1 MMMPSSRWSF
11 CPGGWSVVIAVLGW
25 SCVHVLEAASPP
37 SGKDGARTILEDV
50 SYRFTPD
57 DFGFSDSLDQ
67 PPDRFMAVRLASEP
81 SAGVLSIEGVRAGAG
96 SLLSFEP
103 WPGRTWE
110 ARETVR
116 NWGSVA
122 CSSDGATVVAGTFY
136 GGLIH
141 VSHDRGATWTAYDPS
156 GVGGGTWHDLALSGD
171 GRRMLCAA
179 GQASLYVSG
188 DGGETWVSRGPN
200 ATWLGA
206 ASSADGMRLVAA
218 PYPGLIHVSTD
229 GGSSWIPRGASADW
243 SDVASSADG
252 MRLVASQFNGQL
264 AVSADGGDT
273 WMMRESARQW
283 TAVTSSADGMK
294 CAATVRDGQIWLSDD
309 GGVSWRSTS
318 QNREWIDIVSSR
330 DGEYLV
336 AAAQGGMVFTSS
348 DRGQTWIP
356 RGSNGTWMALA
367 LAADSRELWGAEFD
381 GRLHYSP
388 PQPAEMVFQSVP
400 EESGRPYASFR
411 FQVADSGPDG
421 ANLDLSPNVFS
432 FDVTPVDDRPVLAMP
447 LPDQAAAV
455 GALFQYAID
464 PGSFVDADA
473 GTTLVFSAVR
483 ADGGPL
489 PSWLTFDPVKPSFTG
504 VPAAE
509 DRSRMEIVVTATDAT
524 GLAVMDTFALEV
536 AGLPQGAA
544 GSITLEE
551 ETSYTLTR
559 ADFPFADPFD
569 TPPDTLTRVRLTTV
583 PAIGSLRLNGNPVAN
598 GDVVPLVPTP
608 GNSWTRRTT
617 LAGSS
622 LVSSADASRLLAIR
636 TPPQGPSVYRSLN
649 GGQTW
654 VPVPFF
660 DTNTPTRPTCAA
672 TSADGSRWAVA
683 SQVGGRIYVSADYG
697 QTWAV
702 RGLSRNWSALASS
715 ADGSRLL
722 AVDFGAVGGGLPSIS
737 TDYGATWNT
746 SSVAFDLWVA
756 AASSADGMKLAVA
769 SANGRI
775 ATPGSIM
782 TSSDGGA
789 TWLFRRPQ
797 GDWSALA
804 SSSDGERLAAASS
817 GGLFLSD
824 DVGATWRQV
833 LVGSRLTSVTS
844 SSDGRTL
851 VTTASNGRIF
861 VSLDR
866 GVTWAAAGET
876 ADWMSVVSSS
886 DGQKLAASGSSGI
899 FTSLPTM
906 PLLVYTPP
914 ENGAGS
920 PYTTLTFQVGDSGPA
935 GLNLDPVART
945 LAIDVT
951 NVNDPPVLAEPL
963 PTQIVPP
970 STTLNYQMS
979 ETAFSDPDPGD
990 RLAFGAVLD
999 DDQPLPFW
1007 LNFNASTRTVTAVAD
1022 VVVPGTYRLRITAS
1036 DQGAPPGQTQALLRL
1051 TFLSEPP
1058 VGTDTAISLNEDAVH
1073 RFTPADFSFSDP
1085 GDTPPNSLSRILL
1098 ESVPEKGALSIDGIS
1113 VGVGE
1118 YVSFRPDARMTWTQ
1132 QASRKSWEDIAMS
1145 ADGSRVVA
1153 VWGNSGQGTPSTF
1166 AGEIMLSADGGT
1178 TWNASMPGRYWSC
1191 VAMSPDGTKMVAAA
1205 RENRLAVSRDS
1216 GQSWIQRG
1224 VARDWVS
1231 VAISQDGLKMLVAP
1245 VYGELSVSLDGG
1257 QTWAQKL
1264 YTLPWSKVAMSDDG
1278 SVMAAAGPA
1287 GLWISQDAGAT
1298 WTVQGLGESWAS
1310 VVLSSDGERVA
1321 ALNGE
1326 QFRYSD
1332 DFGATWE
1339 HRGPSLTWT
1348 VLAGSSDL
1356 TRLVAVDRFSGR
1368 PYVSPDAGFTWTPK
1382 ERRNNWA
1389 GVASSDDGSLLAAAA
1404 AAGFIFTSADA
1415 VSELVFKPGVN
1426 GFGPDYAR
1434 FSLRV
1439 GDTGTPGSNLAATAT
1454 AMRIDIVPVNDAPV
1468 VSSPIA
1474 DRTATEKVAFS
1485 YAFSAGVFTD
1495 AEDGT
1500 ALVYE
1505 ATLATGAPLPGWL
1518 KFDAATRTL
1527 AGVPGPPDTGV
1538 IDVMVT
1544 ARDSAV
1550 PPLAVSDTFQ
1560 LVVRNVEETPA
1571 GTSATLML
1579 AKNVPWIFSAS
1590 DFGFSDPLDVPP
1602 SALARVKLTTLPAA
1616 GVLSVDG
1623 LPAAAESFV
1632 RLTPSLPGAVWSP
1645 RGSTASWW
1653 AVCSS
1658 DDGNQLAAVVNG
1670 ARIHTSAD
1678 AGVTW
1683 TARESNRGWYA
1694 IASSADGRRLAAV
1707 VQGGL
1712 IYTSDDAGANWV
1724 PRASPRAWRAI
1735 ASSADGSRLVALE
1748 SPGLI
1753 YVSSDFGATWAPRE
1767 SSRAWYSIASSA
1779 DGTKLAA
1786 VVQNGTIFTSD
1797 TAGDEWVPRETV
1809 RNWRAITSSAD
1820 GLKLAAVEQNGLIYT
1835 SQNAGL
1841 TWVGREAARDWYS
1854 ITSSADGSRLAAVVR
1869 DGRIYHSQD
1878 AGVTWTPRATNGFW
1892 RAIASSADG
1901 NRLVAVAPGNK
1912 IFTSAIASAQS
1923 LVFTPE
1929 VNASGSPYASF
1940 TFQVEDDGAPNVSL
1954 DPTPDTMTLVINDS
1968 NVAPTLDPVA
1978 DVLLTA
1984 ADAGGV
1990 TVSLTGI
1997 SAGGGASQALVVSA
2011 VSSHPDV
2018 VPHPVVN
2025 YASPAAVGSL
2035 TVTPAPGVTGEAII
2049 TVTVRDSGGTANGG
2063 IDQIVRTFTVS
2074 LMTPFQEWAQQN
2086 GRPTDPAAAG
2096 GMNFFAYAFGLEAD
2110 GSETGPLTVVGGLI
2124 QHRGMPALQPTGGAN
2139 PLSFSALFGRR
2150 KNSGLDYQVQFSSD
2164 FSDWETSVA
2173 PMVPAG
2179 EDAVIEAFSV
2189 PFPARLASGRV
2200 PRFFR
2205 IKLIGR

>member
-1 MMMPSSRWSF
+1 M
-11 CPGGWSVVIAVLGW
+11 IAVLGW

-37 SGKDGARTILEDV
+37 SGKDGVRTILEDV

-67 PPDRFMAVRLASEP
+67 PPDRFMAVRLASAP

-96 SLLSFEP
+96 SLLSFVP

-136 GGLIH
+136 GGLIY
-141 VSHDRGATWTAYDPS
+141 VSHDRGATWTVRDPV
-156 GVGGGTWHDLALSGD
+156 GGGGTWHDLALSGD
-171 GRRMLCAA
+171 GRRMLCAG
-179 GQASLYVSG
+179 GQSSLYVSG

-229 GGSSWIPRGASADW
+229 GGATWIPRGASADW

-252 MRLVASQFNGQL
+252 MRLVASRWNGPL
-264 AVSADGGDT
+264 VVSADGGET
-273 WMMRESARQW
+273 WTERESARLW
-283 TAVTSSADGMK
+283 TAASVSEDGMK

-309 GGVSWRSTS
+309 GGVSWRSTGET
-318 QNREWIDIVSSR
+318 RTWIDIVSSR

-336 AAAQGGMVFTSS
+336 AGVEGGMVFTSS
-348 DRGQTWIP
+348 DRGQTWIA
-356 RGSNGTWMALA
+356 RETNRTWMALA
-367 LAADSRELWGAEFD
+367 LAADSRELWGAEFN

-455 GALFQYAID
+455 GNLFQFTID
-464 PGSFVDADA
+464 PGSFVDPDA

-489 PSWLTFDPVKPSFTG
+489 PTWLTFDPVKQSFTG

-509 DRSRMEIVVTATDAT
+509 DRSRMEIVVTATDPT

-551 ETSYTLTR
+551 ETSYTFTS
-559 ADFPFADPFD
+559 ADFPFADSFD
-569 TPPDTLTRVRLTTV
+569 TPPDTLTRVRITTV

-636 TPPQGPSVYRSLN
+636 TPIPGPSVYRSLN

-683 SQVGGRIYVSADYG
+683 SQDGGRIYVSADYG

-737 TDYGATWNT
+737 TDYGSTWKT
-746 SSVAFDLWVA
+746 SSVAFALWVA
-756 AASSADGMKLAVA
+756 AVSSADGMKLAVA
-769 SANGRI
+769 SASASNG
-775 ATPGSIM
+775 PLGSIL
-782 TSSDGGA
+782 TSSDGGV
-789 TWLFRRPQ
+789 TWLGRSPHA
-797 GDWSALA
+797 DWSALA
-804 SSSDGERLAAASS
+804 SSGDGERLAAASS
-817 GGLFLSD
+817 NGLFLSD
-824 DVGATWRQV
+824 DAGATWRQV

-970 STTLNYQMS
+970 STTLNYQIS

-990 RLAFGAVLD
+990 RLAFGATLD

-1058 VGTDTAISLNEDAVH
+1058 VGADTAISLNEDAVH
-1073 RFTPADFSFSDP
+1073 RFTPSDFSFSDP
-1085 GDTPPNSLSRILL
+1085 GDTPPNALSRILL

-1118 YVSFRPDARMTWTQ
+1118 YVSFRPDARMAWTQ

-1145 ADGSRVVA
+1145 ADGSRVAA

-1178 TWNASMPGRYWSC
+1178 TWTASLPGRYWSC

-1231 VAISQDGLKMLVAP
+1231 VAVSQDGAKMLAAP

-1257 QTWAQKL
+1257 LTWAQKL
-1264 YTLPWSKVAMSDDG
+1264 YILPWSKVAMSDDG

-1382 ERRNNWA
+1382 ERRNNWV
-1389 GVASSDDGSLLAAAA
+1389 GLASSDDGSLLAATAA
-1404 AAGFIFTSADA
+1404 EGFIFTSADV

-1426 GFGPDYAR
+1426 GFGLDYAR

-1468 VSSPIA
+1468 VALPIA
-1474 DRTATEKVAFS
+1474 DRTATEKVVFS

-1500 ALVYE
+1500 SLVYE

-1527 AGVPGPPDTGV
+1527 AGIPGPPDTGV

-1560 LVVRNVEETPA
+1560 LIVRNVEEPPA

-1623 LPAAAESFV
+1623 VPAAAESFV

-1712 IYTSDDAGANWV
+1712 IYTSDDAGVNWV

-1835 SQNAGL
+1835 SPNAGL
-1841 TWVGREAARDWYS
+1841 TWVGREAARDWHS

-1878 AGVTWTPRATNGFW
+1878 AGVTWIPRATNGFW

-1912 IFTSAIASAQS
+1912 IFTSAIAPAQS

-1978 DVLLTA
+1978 DVLLA
-1984 ADAGGV
+1984 AAGAGGA
-1990 TVSLTGI
+1990 TVQLSGI

-2018 VPHPVVN
+2018 VPHPVVT
-2025 YASPAAVGSL
+2025 YSSPAAVGSL
-2035 TVTPAPGVTGEAII
+2035 TVTPAPGATGNAII

-2086 GRPTDPAAAG
+2086 GRSTDPTAAG
-2096 GMNFFAYAFGLEAD
+2096 GMNFFAYAFGLEVD
-2110 GSETGPLTVVGGLI
+2110 GSETGPLTVAGGLI
-2124 QHRGMPALQPTGGAN
+2124 QQRGMPALQPTGGAN

-2164 FSDWETSVA
+2164 FSDWETSLA